1 MRRPAKPL
9 TAEQIRQRTQELAA
23 QHHARLEG
31 RDRDYGGPSGFYES
45 SNTRRTKRS
54 GQRGKF

>member
-1 MRRPAKPL
+1 MRRPTKPL

-23 QHHARLEG
+23 RHQARLEG
-31 RDRDYGGPSGFYES
+31 RDRDYDGPSGFYES